1 MKKIYWL
8 AAGMVIL
15 ASCKKND
22 LTPSTPDEASRN
34 AATNVAERQ
43 ASADFA
49 QVGIID
55 IGGSGAAE
63 ISAYDPA
70 TKKLFVVNNTSG
82 NNRIDV
88 INLANPASPVLIGN
102 ISVAPYGGFVNS
114 VYVSNGKVAAA
125 IEAIDKVSPGKV
137 VVFNTTTH
145 AEIAART
152 VGSLPDMVCFSPDGK
167 YIFTANEGEPN
178 PAYTIDP
185 VGSVSIVD
193 VNNNYNVTTLDFGG
207 FASQA
212 AELKARGLR
221 IYGPNASFAQ
231 DIEPEYVAVSSN
243 SKIAWVTL
251 QENNAI
257 AKIDIETKT
266 VTNIFPLGFKNF
278 NLEANAIDPSDAD
291 GGVTFGTWPVKGIY
305 TPDAIAVNPDNG
317 TPFLYTANEGD
328 AREYAAYVEA
338 RRVNAASV
346 VLDPTAF
353 PNAATLK
360 GNTQLGR
367 LNITSTL
374 GDTDG
379 DGDYDELYAP
389 GARSFSVWNGNTG
402 ALVYDSKNELDVF
415 SRGVNLY
422 PDGRSDDKGTEPEG
436 LAIGKV
442 GNNSLLFVGM
452 ERADAVAVYDIT
464 NPVKPVFRQ
473 ILGKLGIAPGAE
485 PGIGPEGVL
494 FVPADK
500 SPNGKSLLIVSFEVD
515 GVIKIYSTN

>member
-1 MKKIYWL
+1 MKKFYWL

-15 ASCKKND
+15 ASCKKD
-22 LTPSTPDEASRN
+22 LNPSTTNESSRN
-34 AATNVAERQ
+34 AASNVAERQ
-43 ASADFA
+43 ESTEFT
-49 QVGIID
+49 QIGMID

-70 TKKLFVVNNTSG
+70 TKKLFVVNNTLN

-88 INLANPASPVLIGN
+88 LNLTNPAAPALITS
-102 ISVAPYGGFVNS
+102 ISVAPYGGLVNS

-125 IEAIDKVSPGKV
+125 IEATDKVSPGKV
-137 VVFNTTTH
+137 VVFNTTTYV
-145 AEIAART
+145 EIAVRT

-178 PAYTIDP
+178 STYTVDP

-193 VNNNYNVTTLDFGG
+193 VNNNYTVTTLDFGG

-212 AELKARGLR
+212 TELKARGLR

-231 DIEPEYVAVSSN
+231 DIEPEYVAFSSN

-257 AKIDIETKT
+257 GKIDIETKT
-266 VTNIFPLGFKNF
+266 ITDIFPLGFKNF

-291 GGVTFGTWPVKGIY
+291 GGVSFGTWPVKGIY

-328 AREYAAYVEA
+328 AREYATFVEA

-379 DGDYDELYAP
+379 DGDFDELYAP

-402 ALVYDSKNELDVF
+402 ALVFDSKNELDVNA
-415 SRGVNLY
+415 SSVNLY

-515 GVIKIYSTN
+515 GVIKIYSTH